1 MRKSTTIIFGLAVA
15 LVVAAAAFA
24 ADGSGQT
31 NAARSCRTE
40 RTAMGADAFKLLY
53 GTNANRSNAFG
64 KCVAK
69 AARAEHQATANSSQ
83 ACRTE
88 RESLGEAAFNAKYGR
103 SDEDRGAFGKC
114 VSGHAKNALAEQ
126 QQERVNAAKTCKAE
140 RTALGAEAFRTK
152 YGTNRNKANAFG
164 KCVSKLVNA

>member
-88 RESLGEAAFNAKYGR
+88 RN
-103 SDEDRGAFGKC
+103 
-114 VSGHAKNALAEQ
+114 
-126 QQERVNAAKTCKAE
+126 
-140 RTALGAEAFRTK
+140 ALGAEAFRTK
-152 YGTNRNKANAFG
+152 YGTNQNKANAFG

>member
-1 MRKSTTIIFGLAVA
+1 MRKSTTIILGLAVA
-15 LVVAAAAFA
+15 LVVATAAFA
-24 ADGSGQT
+24 ADGSGQA
-31 NAARSCRTE
+31 NAARACRTE

-69 AARAEHQATANSSQ
+69 AARAEHQATANASH

-88 RESLGEAAFNAKYGR
+88 RESLGEAAFNSKYGR
-103 SDEDRGAFGKC
+103 SDTDRGAFGKC
-114 VSGHAKNALAEQ
+114 VSGQAKTALAEQ

-140 RTALGAEAFRTK
+140 RKTLGGAAFRTK